1 MKQTLSTTISSKL
14 LETLKSLTSKKGFNS
29 LYQISEY
36 LKEEK
41 KDIIFFDYV
50 RIISY
55 TEDVRVYKKFSEL
68 LIPDFGEE
76 MISLQDDILTFLP
89 IV

>member
-41 KDIIFFDYV
+41 KDIIFF
-50 RIISY
+50 
-55 TEDVRVYKKFSEL
+55 
-68 LIPDFGEE
+68 
-76 MISLQDDILTFLP
+76 
-89 IV
+89 